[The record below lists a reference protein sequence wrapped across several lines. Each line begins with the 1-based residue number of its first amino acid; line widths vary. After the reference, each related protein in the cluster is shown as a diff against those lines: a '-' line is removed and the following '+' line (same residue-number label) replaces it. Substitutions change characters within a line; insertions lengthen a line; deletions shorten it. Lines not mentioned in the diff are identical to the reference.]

1 MTTSRPRYRIYL
13 TEKGAATGKTD
24 GGVFHTISGPNSG
37 EKTSPE
43 LSVTGKGVMTDPFS
57 KSAEA
62 SMACVR
68 KE

>member
-1 MTTSRPRYRIYL
+1 MTTSLPRFRIYL
-13 TEKGAATGKTD
+13 TEKDAATGKTD

-37 EKTSPE
+37 VKTSPE
-43 LSVTGKGVMTDPFS
+43 SSVTGKGVMTEPFS

-62 SMACVR
+62 SMAWVR